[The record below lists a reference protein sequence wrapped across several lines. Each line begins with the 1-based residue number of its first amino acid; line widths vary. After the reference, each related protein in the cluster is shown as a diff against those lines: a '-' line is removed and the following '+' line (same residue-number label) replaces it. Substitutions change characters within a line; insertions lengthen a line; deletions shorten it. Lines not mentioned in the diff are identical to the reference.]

1 MEIEYDDDDLRRL
14 YFEKAFTAGYS
25 PAIVNGF
32 RRLVQFIRSAMDE
45 RDLRAMK
52 GFRFEKLKGNR
63 SHQYSMRINKQWRLI
78 FEIRGE
84 APRKRIGVIGIED
97 YH

>member
-1 MEIEYDDDDLRRL
+1 MEIEYDNDQLRRL
-14 YFEKAFTAGYS
+14 EFDKAFTAGYA
-25 PAIVNGF
+25 PAIVSGF
-32 RRLVQFIRSAMDE
+32 RRLVQFIRASVDE
-45 RDLRAMK
+45 RDLRAMR

-63 SHQYSMRINKQWRLI
+63 QHQHSMRINKQWRLI